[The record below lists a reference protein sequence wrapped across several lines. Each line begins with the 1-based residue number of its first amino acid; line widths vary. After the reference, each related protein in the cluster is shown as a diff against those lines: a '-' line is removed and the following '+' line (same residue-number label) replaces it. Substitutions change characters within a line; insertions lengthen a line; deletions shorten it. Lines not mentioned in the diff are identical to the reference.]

1 MKFLKKLWQC
11 FFAWNVV
18 VSSETKLDKA
28 DVIVAFS
35 FGDGESSGK
44 SNRELADIVLRLHRQ
59 LDIAV
64 LAQKEVYNA
73 LPTDITNMKKPFVAE
88 ITPLVDYM
96 SFTPKYPDTRGV
108 YMGANYFLNELRF
121 TKPYGFRFHPIFVV
135 HPAHMWRIQQMARLD
150 PLFEEFYIAD
160 TSSVSYDRRSFQWRT
175 RRKINFVLWEIPT
188 RIYFLLRKWI

>member
-73 LPTDITNMKKPFVAE
+73 LPIDITNMKPPFVAE
-88 ITPLVDYM
+88 FRPFVDDM
-96 SFTPKYPDTRGV
+96 SSTPKYPNTRRVYIGV
-108 YMGANYFLNELRF
+108 NFFLNELRF

-175 RRKINFVLWEIPT
+175 RRKINFVLLEIPA